1 MLALAFLILLLVV
14 VGVLARGSAATALD
28 PLERLYLLA
37 APVPALL
44 TLVLPGIVAGLLGSR
59 GEAREW
65 ALWLNRAGIWLSLA
79 GIAAGAVLL
88 IRRSRQRRAWGR
100 RLVLALLLAGLPA
113 ALIGL
118 VALMY
123 AMLGSNV

>member
-65 ALWLNRAGIWLSLA
+65 ALWLNRAGSWLSLA